1 MAVNG
6 GGMLASRIFFRVGSV
21 IGLEL
26 LAASSTHGAEYGYRA
41 GLGVSI
47 NTVANNSFTADL
59 VQG

>member
-1 MAVNG
+1 
-6 GGMLASRIFFRVGSV
+6 MLASRIFFRVGSV